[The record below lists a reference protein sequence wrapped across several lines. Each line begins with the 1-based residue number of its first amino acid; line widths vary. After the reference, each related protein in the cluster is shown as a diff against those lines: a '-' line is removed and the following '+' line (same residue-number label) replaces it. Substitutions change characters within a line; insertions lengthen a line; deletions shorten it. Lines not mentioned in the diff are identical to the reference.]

1 MRFFFFFLR
10 KFHFSYFL
18 SIFNFHFQFFVN
30 TKTKHK
36 YRPAEL
42 RRTRRFVELTNIFT
56 GQNGRKQYQYFLFKQ
71 CIQWIKLDRKL
82 QTNRNAKIKSYT
94 NQLIIISRWFH
105 IMKKEASIRPIIK
118 LSRLRKSWPTCLRL
132 FFETEICQKTK
143 RLKLY
148 P

>member
-1 MRFFFFFLR
+1 MVA
-10 KFHFSYFL
+10 KNINISY
-18 SIFNFHFQFFVN
+18 SNNV
-30 TKTKHK
+30 
-36 YRPAEL
+36 
-42 RRTRRFVELTNIFT
+42 
-56 GQNGRKQYQYFLFKQ
+56 FKMDKIRQ
-71 CIQWIKLDRKL
+71 ETADKS
-82 QTNRNAKIKSYT
+82 NAKIKSYT

>member
-1 MRFFFFFLR
+1 MYSMDKIRHETAD
-10 KFHFSYFL
+10 KS
-18 SIFNFHFQFFVN
+18 
-30 TKTKHK
+30 
-36 YRPAEL
+36 
-42 RRTRRFVELTNIFT
+42 
-56 GQNGRKQYQYFLFKQ
+56 
-71 CIQWIKLDRKL
+71 
-82 QTNRNAKIKSYT
+82 NAKIKSYT